1 MNNRKIRRGDI
12 FLYDFGENTGSIQN
26 GYRPVLAVQ
35 ADDFN
40 ANAPTVIVAAI
51 TSATGKRYLPS
62 HILIGEGFGLTK
74 PSMVML
80 EQQLTVNKDKLTN
93 FIGHIYSNNIS
104 RKIHN
109 GLMKVYGYWDYKR
122 YNTANIRCLCRDC
135 LQIYKALPEFSVT
148 RVNPLSKVKEKC
160 DKCQGFGYD
169 YFVYERNPRPKGGKG
184 NG

>member
-1 MNNRKIRRGDI
+1 MNIKIIRRGDI
-12 FLYDFGENTGSIQN
+12 FLYDFGVNTGSIQN
-26 GYRPVLAVQ
+26 GYRPVLVVQ

-51 TSATGKRYLPS
+51 TSATGKR
-62 HILIGEGFGLTK
+62 
-74 PSMVML
+74 
-80 EQQLTVNKDKLTN
+80 QRTVNKDELIE
-93 FIGHIYSNNIS
+93 FIGHIDSNNIN

-109 GLMKVYGYWDYKR
+109 GLMKVYGYWDYTR

-135 LQIYKALPEFSVT
+135 LQIYRALPEFIVT

-160 DKCQGFGYD
+160 DKCEGFGYD
-169 YFVYERNPRPKGGKG
+169 YFVYERSPRPKGGKG

>member
-26 GYRPVLAVQ
+26 GYRPVLVVQ
-35 ADDFN
+35 ADDF
-40 ANAPTVIVAAI
+40 VAAI

-74 PSMVML
+74 RSMVML

>member
-1 MNNRKIRRGDI
+1 M
-12 FLYDFGENTGSIQN
+12 
-26 GYRPVLAVQ
+26 
-35 ADDFN
+35 
-40 ANAPTVIVAAI
+40 
-51 TSATGKRYLPS
+51 PS

-74 PSMVML
+74 PSMVMM

-93 FIGHIYSNNIS
+93 FIGHIDSDNIS

-135 LQIYKALPEFSVT
+135 LRIYKVLPEFIVT

-160 DKCQGFGYD
+160 DKCEGFGYD
-169 YFVYERNPRPKGGKG
+169 YFVYERNPRPKGGKESC
-184 NG
+184 